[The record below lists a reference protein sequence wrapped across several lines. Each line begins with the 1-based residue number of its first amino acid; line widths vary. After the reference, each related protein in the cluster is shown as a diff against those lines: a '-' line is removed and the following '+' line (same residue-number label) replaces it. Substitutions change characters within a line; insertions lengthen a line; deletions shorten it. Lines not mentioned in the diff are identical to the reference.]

1 MIGRWRNQ
9 ARAAKIF
16 CALLQSEAKKVLKG
30 RDTGMNMDRPAPAGS
45 GVSSLTPGVVE
56 TPPLH
61 SAELRV
67 ASLIDT
73 AIVSGPGRQLTALA
87 SQLGERGVKLRVYM
101 FQRAGRSPSP
111 FIAYLERAGVEHVV
125 LPDNGPLDISLLVR
139 LGRSLRE
146 WKPDIVQTHNY
157 RTTVMAYLLKR
168 ANPPWPWIAFF
179 HGSTDESWKVRL
191 YNRIDGTLL
200 PRADRLVVMS
210 ERHKRDFS
218 AAGEKVRV
226 IHNAILAIPSESS
239 PVELGAIRRPGVPLI
254 GAIGRL
260 SPEKG
265 VDVLI
270 EAVSLLPARS
280 VSIVLAGNGPERA
293 ALEQQA
299 VALGLRS
306 DIHFLGTVED
316 VASLYR
322 QLDLVVLPSRSE
334 GLPNVLLEALSADVP
349 VVATAVG
356 AVPEVL
362 TDEAAGRIV
371 APGDPYALAEAIR
384 QSLEQ
389 GRSASAKRARA
400 AVAEHFSLEKRVRRH
415 LSLYSELRPDR
426 IVAGFVP

>member
-1 MIGRWRNQ
+1 
-9 ARAAKIF
+9 
-16 CALLQSEAKKVLKG
+16 
-30 RDTGMNMDRPAPAGS
+30 
-45 GVSSLTPGVVE
+45 
-56 TPPLH
+56 LH
-61 SAELRV
+61 AAELRV

-125 LPDNGPLDISLLVR
+125 LPDNGPLDIALLIR
-139 LGRSLRE
+139 LGRSLRD
-146 WKPDIVQTHNY
+146 WNPDIVQTHNY
-157 RTTVMAYLLKR
+157 RMTVMAYLLKWT
-168 ANPPWPWIAFF
+168 NPPWPWIAFF
-179 HGSTDESWKVRL
+179 HGSTNESWKVRL
-191 YNRIDGTLL
+191 YNRIDAMLL

-218 AAGEKVRV
+218 AAGDRVRV
-226 IHNAILAIPSESS
+226 IHNAILALPSESS
-239 PVELGAIRRPGVPLI
+239 PVKLGAIRRPGVPLI
-254 GAIGRL
+254 GVIGRL

-280 VSIVLAGNGPERA
+280 VSIVLAGNGPARA

-299 VALGLRS
+299 VALGVRS

-316 VASLYR
+316 VGSLYS

-362 TDEAAGRIV
+362 ADEAAGRIV
-371 APGDPYALAEAIR
+371 APGDPFSLAEAIR
-384 QSLEQ
+384 QSLED

-400 AVAEHFSLEKRVRRH
+400 AAAERFSLEKRVCRH
-415 LSLYSELRPDR
+415 LSIYSELRPDR
-426 IVAGFVP
+426 LTAGSIP